1 MTNIKEELA
10 YTTKLLL
17 QEWQED
23 RDQFR
28 NLTYRKSIKDKV
40 MAGMCWY
47 PVDLVKVKWAFSD
60 QLVVEISTTEIS
72 EGHGFQSGKS
82 ICFFSNS
89 GENDLR
95 SEYVNGVIN
104 YVKQNRMTVS
114 LHTGHLPDWI
124 NDGKLGVE
132 LLFDET
138 SYKVMEKAIKKV
150 MQAENNRL
158 AHLRDILLGNGKPA
172 FSDIPGKTDE
182 TLNISQNEALDL
194 IFRAQDMAVVHGPPG
209 TGKTTSLVRAV
220 VAAVTSTPQ
229 VMVCAPSN
237 TAVDLLVEKLTEAGL
252 NVLRLGHPSRVE
264 ENLIQQTVDAKVLA
278 HPSFKDYKKL
288 KKSGEEFKRNAQKFK
303 RSFGSAEREKR
314 SLQQKEA
321 RRCFDEARLLYDY
334 MVQSVLDSSQVIACT
349 LVGSAGSILKGRQFP
364 VVFLDEAA
372 QALEPASWIPLLQ
385 ADKVVMAGDH
395 CQLPPT
401 IKSRKAAEGL
411 QHTLFEKAI
420 SRQPG
425 ASSMLSIQYR
435 MPQKIMAFPNELF
448 YGGALAAA
456 PNTSFHYLS
465 ASEPVMEFIDTAGS
479 GFLEHQDRETV
490 SIANKEEALMALRLL
505 QSLIRRIGWMQDE
518 NQAWQVGLIAPYR
531 AQVRLIRQYLD
542 ESEEWLFLK
551 QKMENISINTVDG
564 FQGQEKDIIL
574 ISLTRSNP
582 QGEIGFLSD
591 TRRMNVALTRAK
603 RKLIVI
609 GDSATIGCHP
619 FYQAFLDHVQVND
632 CYHSVYEYWD
642 GGQ

>member
-28 NLTYRKSIKDKV
+28 NLTYRKSIKEKV
-40 MAGMCWY
+40 STGMCWY
-47 PVDLVKVKWAFSD
+47 PVSLVKVKWAFSD
-60 QLVVEISTTEIS
+60 QLVIEISTSEIS

-82 ICFFSNS
+82 ISFFSNS

-95 SEYVNGVIN
+95 SEYLNGVIH
-104 YVKQNRMTVS
+104 YVKQNRMTLS

-138 SYKVMEKAIKKV
+138 SYKVMEKVIKKV

-158 AHLRDILLGNGKPA
+158 AQLRDILLGQVRPS
-172 FSDIPGKTDE
+172 FSDIPAKIDE
-182 TLNISQNEALDL
+182 SLNSSQNEALDL
-194 IFRAQDMAVVHGPPG
+194 IFRAQDMAIVHGPPG

-220 VAAVTSTPQ
+220 VAAVSSTSQ

-237 TAVDLLVEKLTEAGL
+237 TAVDLLVEKLSDLGL
-252 NVLRLGHPSRVE
+252 DVLRLGHPSRVE
-264 ENLIQQTVDAKVLA
+264 ENLIQQTLDAKVLA

-303 RSFGSAEREKR
+303 RSFGPAEREKR
-314 SLQQKEA
+314 SLQQREA
-321 RRCFDEARLLYDY
+321 RRCFDEARQLYDY

-349 LVGSAGSILKGRQFP
+349 LVGSAGSLLKGRRFP

-411 QHTLFEKAI
+411 QQTLFEKAI

-425 ASSMLSIQYR
+425 ASRMLSIQYR
-435 MPQKIMAFPNELF
+435 MPEKIMAFSNKLF
-448 YGGALAAA
+448 YGGALSSA

-505 QSLIRRIGWMQDE
+505 QSLIRKIGWMKEDKQS
-518 NQAWQVGLIAPYR
+518 WQVGLIAPYR
-531 AQVRLIRQYLD
+531 AQVRLIREYLD

-603 RKLIVI
+603 RKLIVL
-609 GDSATIGCHP
+609 GDSATIGSHP
-619 FYQAFLDHVQVND
+619 FYQAFLDHVQAND

-642 GGQ
+642 GGP